1 MIIAEKTVLP
11 TVDIFS
17 NILSF
22 IICVLRR

>member
-1 MIIAEKTVLP
+1 MIIEEKTVLP

-17 NILSF
+17 NIFSF